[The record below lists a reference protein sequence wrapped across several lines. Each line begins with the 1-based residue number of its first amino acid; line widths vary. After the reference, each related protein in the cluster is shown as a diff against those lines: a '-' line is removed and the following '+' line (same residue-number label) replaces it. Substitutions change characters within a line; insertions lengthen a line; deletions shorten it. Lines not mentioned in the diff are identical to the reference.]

1 MEWSGVM
8 PAITTKFSNDDKLDL
23 GLFNKNLD
31 FQLQAGIDAIVLGGS
46 LGEASTLTQDE
57 KNILTQNTVDFV
69 SNKIPIVVNIAEQ
82 STKDALKSVKC
93 AEKFG
98 EEAVELIVASIKKGK
113 KAIIGEA
120 ADTLYH
126 MCVLLRSKNIS
137 IQEVLSELVSREG
150 VSGIEEKRKRNL
162 K

>member
-1 MEWSGVM
+1 MIS
-8 PAITTKFSNDDKLDL
+8 AIQKK
-23 GLFNKNLD
+23 
-31 FQLQAGIDAIVLGGS
+31 
-46 LGEASTLTQDE
+46 
-57 KNILTQNTVDFV
+57 
-69 SNKIPIVVNIAEQ
+69 IAE
-82 STKDALKSVKC
+82 SPKNSHTAKLINNGPEKC

-98 EEAVELIVASIKKGK
+98 EEAIELIVACVKKK
-113 KAIIGEA
+113 KREIVAEA

-150 VSGIEEKRKRNL
+150 VSGIEEKRKRNI